1 MYIVALIHHPL
12 LFLVAILFNFC
23 GKFLEEKNIHSYL
36 YYLSTFFVFF
46 VGNSNTYQI
55 VHINFALILISF
67 SPIVQSLRIYG
78 HIP

>member
-46 VGNSNTYQI
+46 LLGIQTHTKLFI
-55 VHINFALILISF
+55 LIL
-67 SPIVQSLRIYG
+67 P
-78 HIP
+78 